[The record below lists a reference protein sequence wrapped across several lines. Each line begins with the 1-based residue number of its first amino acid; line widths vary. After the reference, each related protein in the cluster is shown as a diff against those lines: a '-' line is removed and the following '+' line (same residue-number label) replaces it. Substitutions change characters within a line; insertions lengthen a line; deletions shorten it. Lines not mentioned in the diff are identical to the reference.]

1 MFRKCLH
8 VSMILQSVYH
18 HASFASSKTAPDKIV
33 YSAEYVAFE
42 VIDHD
47 AQNVMCHGCA
57 LEYHFLIGVLIQMEH
72 DLLRIGQAARDR
84 TCDVAAA
91 WYSSCKHAFA
101 SSCQVANI
109 NNKQFRRQPT
119 DH

>member
-8 VSMILQSVYH
+8 VIMILQSVYH
-18 HASFASSKTAPDKIV
+18 HASFASSKAAPDKIV
-33 YSAEYVAFE
+33 YSAEYVALKL
-42 VIDHD
+42 DHD

-72 DLLRIGQAARDR
+72 DLLRTGQAARDR

-91 WYSSCKHAFA
+91 WYSSCNHAFA

-109 NNKQFRRQPT
+109 NNPCWRQPT